1 MHLLDPVAALRRWGG
16 VVDGTTLRRVCG
28 DVAVRQAVSS
38 GRITRLAR
46 NSYVLPGA
54 DEALSSAVRLHGTVS
69 HLSAARAWGW
79 KVKAVPLQ
87 PHVTVP
93 RNRNVDAARRGQVH
107 LHWADVPAEDRA
119 GRCTS
124 RIRTVVDCARSL
136 PFDEALCVADSA
148 LREGAVTREQLLAAA
163 RLAPR
168 SGRARVQRVAVA
180 ADGSADNP
188 FESCL
193 RAIALEVPGWSPQAQ
208 LHVPGVGHADVGE
221 AATRLVLEA
230 ESFEFHALPEA
241 FAYDLRRYTAMV
253 RAGWVVLR
261 FGWDDVMHRP
271 EQVRRTI
278 EVVLRQQ
285 QRAVRACPRCSAA

>member
-1 MHLLDPVAALRRWGG
+1 MFPG
-16 VVDGTTLRRVCG
+16 VYPSSR
-28 DVAVRQAVSS
+28 SS

-46 NSYVLPGA
+46 NSYALPGA
-54 DEALSSAVRLHGTVS
+54 DEALAAAGRLHGTVS

-79 KVKAVPLQ
+79 KVKVLPLQ

-93 RNRNVDAARRGQVH
+93 RNRNVGAERRGSVH
-107 LHWADVPAEDRA
+107 LHWSDVPAEEVA

-124 RIRTVVDCARSL
+124 RVRTVVDCARSL
-136 PFDEALCVADSA
+136 PFGEALSVADSA
-148 LREGAVTREQLLAAA
+148 LRDQTVTREQLLAAA
-163 RLAPR
+163 ELAPR
-168 SGRARVQRVAVA
+168 TGRARVQRVAAA
-180 ADGSADNP
+180 ADGRADNP

-193 RAIALEVPGWSPQAQ
+193 RAIALDVPGWSPQAQ

-221 AATRLVLEA
+221 AAARLVLEA

-261 FGWDDVMHRP
+261 FGWDEVMHRP
-271 EQVRRTI
+271 DEVRVTI
-278 EVVLRQQ
+278 EAVLRRQ
-285 QRAVRACPRCSAA
+285 QRAVRACPRCSVA